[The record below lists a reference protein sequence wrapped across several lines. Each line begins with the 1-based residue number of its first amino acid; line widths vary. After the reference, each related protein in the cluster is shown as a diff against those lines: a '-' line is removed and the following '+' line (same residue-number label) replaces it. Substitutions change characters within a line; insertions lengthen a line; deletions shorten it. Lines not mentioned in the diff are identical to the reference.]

1 MHRKN
6 LIAVRLKTAAAAAL
20 GVALLAQPTLV
31 SAYEGAEA
39 AVATG
44 AAKINDP
51 SIGWSHLWH
60 EVIVDITIIGLLFA
74 AVTAWFVWTSRR
86 RPGNEVGASVKLS
99 PAAAV
104 AWVVIPVFVFLSI
117 DLYTAANGW
126 VLWNKYR
133 TVPAERL
140 EIKLESGMYSWDY
153 TYPNGVHTQNEFV
166 VPAGTPVVLR
176 MTSRDTLHNHYLPDF
191 HVKEDSMPGRVTYL
205 WFNPTKPG
213 EHVVTCA
220 AYCGVMH
227 SYMAGRLLVKSPEDY
242 AAWMKQQV
250 ALMDAAKPAAVAA
263 NDAPTT
269 GKAAKPAA
277 KKI

>member
-1 MHRKN
+1 MHEQ
-6 LIAVRLKTAAAAAL
+6 LKRVASALAALAAATPAWAAD
-20 GVALLAQPTLV
+20 T
-31 SAYEGAEA
+31 Y
-39 AVATG
+39 ATVKST
-44 AAKINDP
+44 AKSTTDAPAKIADP
-51 SIGWSHLWH
+51 AAGWDHLWH
-60 EVIVDITIIGLLFA
+60 DVLLDIVVIGVIFALITA
-74 AVTAWFVWTSRR
+74 YFVWKYRR
-86 RPGNEVGASVKLS
+86 RPGNETGQSPRLS

-104 AWVVIPVFVFLSI
+104 AWVVIPSFVFLAD
-117 DLYTAANGW
+117 DLYVAANGW
-126 VLWNKYR
+126 ALWNTYR
-133 TVPAERL
+133 NVPADHMEVQ
-140 EIKLESGMYSWDY
+140 LESGMYSWDY

-227 SYMAGRLLVKSPEDY
+227 SYMAGRLLVKSPEEY
-242 AAWMKQQV
+242 AAWMNQQV
-250 ALMDAAKPAAVAA
+250 ALMDAEKQSAVAA
-263 NDAPTT
+263 NDVPAT